1 MSIDV
6 SGIVGVISG
15 GAMQSCAGARG
26 IGDTTLPSVGVV
38 ASCWWPTPASTGRWG
53 RGR

>member
-15 GAMQSCAGARG
+15 GAMQNYAGAGG
-26 IGDTTLPSVGVV
+26 IGDTTLPSVAVV
-38 ASCWWPTPASTGRWG
+38 ASCCWPTPASTARLG